1 MQKINFKAIMDR
13 VINKAPGLVAG
24 SVASNMLAT
33 QVTKWVD
40 PKYVPGTQ
48 MTSKTAMIVA
58 GSQIVAGALAP
69 AFLGKGKGKAGFIEA
84 VADGMMA
91 QGAVQLAKALN
102 IPGISGMDNDM
113 SAEEDWVSATEE
125 TLNGP
130 DATLNGND

>member
-13 VINKAPGLVAG
+13 VINKAPGLVVG
-24 SVASNMLAT
+24 SVASNFVAT
-33 QVTKWVD
+33 QVTKL
-40 PKYVPGTQ
+40 
-48 MTSKTAMIVA
+48 SKGQAAPMMVA
-58 GSQIVAGALAP
+58 GAQIVAGALVP